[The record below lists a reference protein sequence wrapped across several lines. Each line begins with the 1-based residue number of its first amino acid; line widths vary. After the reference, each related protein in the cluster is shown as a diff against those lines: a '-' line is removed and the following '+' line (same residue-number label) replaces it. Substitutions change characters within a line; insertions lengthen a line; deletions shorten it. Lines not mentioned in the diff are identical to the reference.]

1 MTAPNAI
8 VVEGQK
14 LWPTAV
20 FDTLWHWVVE
30 RKAIDDQRRE
40 SKQPPW
46 TSDTILSEYKFCNS
60 YRVLDRTSRFAIT
73 AVIEKGSQEL
83 LFRILLFNSFNRIG
97 TWKLLEEAFGG
108 KLEYAAC
115 DPAQYDEVLAAA
127 VKRGEAVFI
136 GAYIKILPPVGDDR
150 RASQV
155 RQLELLQTLM
165 DELPAILACPKSA
178 TDVFYNIAA
187 HPGMGP
193 FMTFQLMIILSYS
206 PLLDLDPNDFVV
218 PGPGARSGLTKMFGK
233 SLSVARRRV
242 PDIEAAILRWMAMTQ
257 RAHFSRLGLQ
267 FAYITDENGHE
278 LELSVVD
285 LGHIVCEVDKYSQK
299 SSQYL
304 WPGKTE
310 GDPPQIQILQSHPGN
325 RQAARGVGEGWS
337 N

>member
-1 MTAPNAI
+1 MTTPNAI

-30 RKAIDDQRRE
+30 RKAIDEQRRE

-46 TSDTILSEYKFCNS
+46 TSDTILSE
-60 YRVLDRTSRFAIT
+60 TSQFAIT
-73 AVIEKGSQEL
+73 AVIEKGSQDPTEL

-108 KLEYAAC
+108 KLEYATF

-127 VKRGEAVFI
+127 VKRGEALFT

-150 RASQV
+150 RASHV
-155 RQLELLQTLM
+155 RQLELLHTLM
-165 DELPAILACPKSA
+165 DELPDILASPKSA

-206 PLLDLDPNDFVV
+206 PLLDLAPNEFVV

-257 RAHFSRLGLQ
+257 RAHFSRLGFQ

-285 LGHIVCEVDKYSQK
+285 LEHVVCEVDKYARKSHPSICGRGRRKEIRGKFK
-299 SSQYL
+299 SS
-304 WPGKTE
+304 K
-310 GDPPQIQILQSHPGN
+310 
-325 RQAARGVGEGWS
+325 AALGTVKLPAAWGRGGRTGPKS
-337 N
+337 

>member
-1 MTAPNAI
+1 MTTPNAI

-60 YRVLDRTSRFAIT
+60 YRVLDRTSQFAIT
-73 AVIEKGSQEL
+73 AVIEKGSQDPTEL

-108 KLEYAAC
+108 KLEYATF

-127 VKRGEAVFI
+127 VKRGEALFT
-136 GAYIKILPPVGDDR
+136 GAYIKILPLH
-150 RASQV
+150 V
-155 RQLELLQTLM
+155 RQLELLQILM
-165 DELPAILACPKSA
+165 DELPDILARPKSA

-206 PLLDLDPNDFVV
+206 PLLDLAPNEFVLER
-218 PGPGARSGLTKMFGK
+218 GQ
-233 SLSVARRRV
+233 
-242 PDIEAAILRWMAMTQ
+242 DIEAAILRWMAMTQ

-285 LGHIVCEVDKYSQK
+285 LEHVVCEVDKYARKSHPSICGRGRRKEIRGKFK
-299 SSQYL
+299 SS
-304 WPGKTE
+304 K
-310 GDPPQIQILQSHPGN
+310 
-325 RQAARGVGEGWS
+325 AALGTVKLPAAWGRGG
-337 N
+337 